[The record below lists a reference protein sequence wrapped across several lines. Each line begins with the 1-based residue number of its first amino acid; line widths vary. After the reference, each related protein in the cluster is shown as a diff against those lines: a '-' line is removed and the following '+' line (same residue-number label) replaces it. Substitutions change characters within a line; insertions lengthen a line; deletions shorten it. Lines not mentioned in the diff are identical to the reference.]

1 MKPAAR
7 FAFYLCIALSFTVFS
22 HALPARTATGSLE
35 GKVLDAHGNPLPG
48 AQVTIQTSYGTHP
61 HVTHTDASGHF
72 EFLHFATGQYDLRAY
87 HEGLYSDWTK
97 RVPIRARV
105 NVPVTLQISAAKSN
119 HPGL

>member
-7 FAFYLCIALSFTVFS
+7 FAFYFCVALSISLFS
-22 HALPARTATGSLE
+22 HPLPARTATGSLE
-35 GKVLDAHGNPLPG
+35 GTVLDAHGNPLPG

-72 EFLHFATGQYDLRAY
+72 EFLRFATGQYDLRAY
-87 HEGLYSDWTK
+87 HNGAYSDWTK
-97 RVPIRARV
+97 RVTLRATK
-105 NVPVTLQISAAKSN
+105 NAPVTLKLSMAKAN